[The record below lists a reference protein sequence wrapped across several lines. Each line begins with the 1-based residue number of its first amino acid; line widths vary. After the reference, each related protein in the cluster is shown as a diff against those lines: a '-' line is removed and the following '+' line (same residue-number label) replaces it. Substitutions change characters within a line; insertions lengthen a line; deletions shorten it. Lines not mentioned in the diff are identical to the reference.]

1 MANRKSYN
9 VALGGVVAAL
19 AVVLLFFTGV
29 FPFATYALPAL
40 AGLLMVIIVI
50 DFNLKWAL
58 SVYAV
63 VSILSILITPDREAA
78 IMFIAFFGYYP
89 ILKSVFEKLK
99 FRVLEWVLKFLVF
112 NVAVI
117 SAYYLIINFLGMP
130 DIMSEIED
138 LGEYGLWI
146 FLGLANVT
154 FLIYDI
160 ASTKVITMYV
170 KWFRPKF
177 LRKHN

>member
-1 MANRKSYN
+1 MASRKSYST
-9 VALGGVVAAL
+9 ALGGIVASL
-19 AVVLLFFTGV
+19 AVVLMFFTGV

-40 AGLLMVIIVI
+40 AGLLMVVIVI
-50 DFNLKWAL
+50 DFDYKWAL

-63 VSILSILITPDREAA
+63 VSILALLITPDREAA

-89 ILKSVFEKLK
+89 TLKSIFEKLK
-99 FRVLEWVLKFLVF
+99 SRVLEWILKFLVF

-117 SAYYLIINFLGMP
+117 SAYYVIINFLGMP
-130 DIMSEIED
+130 DIMSEINEF
-138 LGEYGLWI
+138 GKYGVLI

-160 ASTKVITMYV
+160 AITKLITLYL
-170 KWFRPKF
+170 KWFKPKF
-177 LRKHN
+177 LRKFN